1 MKLNTQT
8 VTQESLFSELSDEGN
23 MESLLQITASRKYYL
38 NFKIWHNL
46 YIILSSWIWLFSP
59 VFFIIQESGFT
70 N

>member
-38 NFKIWHNL
+38 NFKI
-46 YIILSSWIWLFSP
+46 
-59 VFFIIQESGFT
+59 
-70 N
+70 